1 MGELNEFRLSY
12 ETSFLFVLSHEYDI
26 ALAKLLSM
34 YALSDKIFWA
44 YMSLLAPMS
53 KMGVRKS
60 NQLAKVA
67 NRLYKKIRNL
77 QDKYKRKI
85 EEDEYDEDGN
95 IVLDEKGKPKK
106 IKRTIIEYTP
116 IVLTDEENKL
126 LDVMKY
132 YTTRGY
138 SNGDVFYDDDEIL
151 DINAII
157 STNENTITVKGEQF
171 LRCTKIEYI
180 VEKYL
185 PDLSIPEFRTL
196 SVKQIGDLIGKLK
209 MQENL
214 EEKPSEFCKCG
225 D

>member
-95 IVLDEKGKPKK
+95 IVLDE
-106 IKRTIIEYTP
+106 
-116 IVLTDEENKL
+116 N
-126 LDVMKY
+126 
-132 YTTRGY
+132 
-138 SNGDVFYDDDEIL
+138 
-151 DINAII
+151 
-157 STNENTITVKGEQF
+157 NTITIAHINLNNGNIIITENTQTGNIYRIPIKTNK
-171 LRCTKIEYI
+171 LYI
-180 VEKYL
+180 SSK
-185 PDLSIPEFRTL
+185 D
-196 SVKQIGDLIGKLK
+196 
-209 MQENL
+209 ENNEL
-214 EEKPSEFCKCG
+214 
-225 D
+225 

>member
-1 MGELNEFRLSY
+1 
-12 ETSFLFVLSHEYDI
+12 
-26 ALAKLLSM
+26 
-34 YALSDKIFWA
+34 
-44 YMSLLAPMS
+44 MSLLAPMS

-196 SVKQIGDLIGKLK
+196 SVKQIGELIGKLK